1 MRRKA
6 RNRDPGD
13 RHRHSL
19 KLTKMG
25 SSKAIS
31 NFVAGTLAVVLS
43 GFSIVVVAGDVEI
56 VHARFRHSG
65 GAEWSVDVTLRH
77 ADSGWDHYAD
87 AWRVVA
93 GDSTVLG
100 TRTLYHPHEN
110 EQPFTRSLGGVAIP
124 ADTSTV
130 YVEAHDKVHGW
141 SPQRVQVNIEKTR
154 GERFEV
160 SR

>member
-1 MRRKA
+1 MLLVLL
-6 RNRDPGD
+6 
-13 RHRHSL
+13 SC
-19 KLTKMG
+19 
-25 SSKAIS
+25 IS
-31 NFVAGTLAVVLS
+31 TIAC
-43 GFSIVVVAGDVEI
+43 AGDVEI
-56 VHARFRHSG
+56 VHAGFRHSG
-65 GAEWSVDVTLRH
+65 GGNWSVDVTLRH

-87 AWRVVA
+87 AWRVAA
-93 GDSTVLG
+93 GNGKVLG

-124 ADTSTV
+124 ADMATV

-141 SPQRVQVNIEKTR
+141 SPQRVQVNLEKAK

>member
-1 MRRKA
+1 MM
-6 RNRDPGD
+6 
-13 RHRHSL
+13 L
-19 KLTKMG
+19 VL
-25 SSKAIS
+25 
-31 NFVAGTLAVVLS
+31 LS
-43 GFSIVVVAGDVEI
+43 GVSIIAFAGDVEI

-65 GAEWSVDVTLRH
+65 DGNWSVDVTLRH

-93 GDSTVLG
+93 GDDTVLG
-100 TRTLYHPHEN
+100 TRTLYHPHET

-124 ADTSTV
+124 AAMTTV

-141 SPQRVQVNIEKTR
+141 SPQRVQVDLEKAK

-160 SR
+160 SS

>member
-1 MRRKA
+1 
-6 RNRDPGD
+6 
-13 RHRHSL
+13 
-19 KLTKMG
+19 MG
-25 SSKAIS
+25 LSTPLS
-31 NFVAGTLAVVLS
+31 VVLAGTALVLLS
-43 GFSIVVVAGDVEI
+43 AIPIAAVAGDVEI
-56 VHARFRHSG
+56 VHVRFRHSG
-65 GAEWSVDVTLRH
+65 NAEWSLDVTLRH

-93 GDSTVLG
+93 DDGTVLG

-124 ADTSTV
+124 AGTSTA

-141 SPQRVQVNIEKTR
+141 SPQRVQVNIEKT
-154 GERFEV
+154 GGDRFEV